1 MKSILVTG
9 GCGYIGSHTVLSLV
23 ENGYYVYV
31 LDSNINSSPAVIK
44 SLFGILRKK
53 DRSFINNVKFFRG
66 DLRDEKD
73 IEKIFKHAIRK
84 NIYIYGVI
92 HFAGLKSI
100 EESIFFVTIPI
111 CLREFIIEYQ
121 IYLIQFP

>member
-44 SLFGILRKK
+44 RLIGILRKK
-53 DRSFINNVKFFRG
+53 DRSLINNLKFFKG

-73 IEKIFKHAIRK
+73 IEKIFKDAIRK

-100 EESIFFVTIPI
+100 EESIKSPFSYWDYNVCGSIN
-111 CLREFIIEYQ
+111 L
-121 IYLIQFP
+121 L